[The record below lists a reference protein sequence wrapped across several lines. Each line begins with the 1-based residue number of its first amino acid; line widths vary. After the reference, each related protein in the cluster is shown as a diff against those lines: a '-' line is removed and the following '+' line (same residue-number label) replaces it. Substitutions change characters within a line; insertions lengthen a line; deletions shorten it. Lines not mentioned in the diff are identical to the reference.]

1 MLGLNGA
8 HRTGKSTLAREYAK
22 RHDILYVE
30 TRVTDVFKQLG
41 LDPRK
46 TYEID
51 QRLMIQEAVLTA
63 LTRQYKEAAKQSRL
77 FVADRTPIDLASY
90 MLADVT
96 GSSAPSLAMAKLVNE
111 YVRRCIEKTME
122 HFAVVVLIQPGIPIV
137 DAPGKAAPCPAYM
150 EHLNLIQRGLMADES
165 FECQRFVM
173 PRRTLDMEQRLRAL
187 DASFSAACE
196 ASQVIRKA
204 AVLH

>member
-30 TRVTDVFKQLG
+30 TSATEVFKQLG

-51 QRLMIQEAVLTA
+51 QRLMIQEAVLTT
-63 LTRQYKEAAKQSRL
+63 LTRQYREARKKSRM
-77 FVADRTPIDLASY
+77 FIADRTPLDMASY
-90 MLADVT
+90 MLGDVT
-96 GSSAPSLAMAKLVNE
+96 GKAVPGEGMAKLVND
-111 YVRRCIEKTME
+111 YVQRCIEATME

-137 DAPGKAAPCPAYM
+137 DAPGKAAPCLAYM
-150 EHLNLIQRGLMADES
+150 EHLNLLQRGLMGDER
-165 FECQRFVM
+165 FQCQRFIL
-173 PRRTLDMEQRLRAL
+173 PRTTLDLEKRLGAL
-187 DASFSAACE
+187 DSAFAAACE
-196 ASQVIRKA
+196 ANDAIQRSA
-204 AVLH
+204 TLH